1 MKRLIFIA
9 VTTVAVVVAFQAAS
23 ANMRAFSMPDRDWEH
38 DMALMSN
45 DLPKLLKYQP
55 VDGASYSGKVRKT
68 MDPATV
74 RP

>member
-9 VTTVAVVVAFQAAS
+9 VTAVAVVVAFQAAS
-23 ANMRAFSMPDRDWEH
+23 ANMRAFNMPDHWEH